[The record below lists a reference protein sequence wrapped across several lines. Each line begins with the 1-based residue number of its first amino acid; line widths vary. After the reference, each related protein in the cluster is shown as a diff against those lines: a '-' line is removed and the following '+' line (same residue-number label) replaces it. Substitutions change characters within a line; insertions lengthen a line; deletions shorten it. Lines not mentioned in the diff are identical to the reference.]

1 MDELT
6 WTPDTFRE
14 ETMNEENTI
23 KFKAIV
29 AKVQTLADGGLRV
42 TLDLPEQAVMQAAQ
56 LMEVKRVGMVI
67 EVAIAEDK
75 EKAV

>member
-1 MDELT
+1 
-6 WTPDTFRE
+6 
-14 ETMNEENTI
+14 MNEENTI

>member
-14 ETMNEENTI
+14 ETMSEENTI

-75 EKAV
+75 EKAA